1 MHPLDSEGF
10 LQCGLRSGAG
20 KQVRTLKED
29 TIIGINIR
37 KRSREI
43 AMELLYQSTINS
55 KEPEELIEDYIEQY
69 GEVEEVDRQYISTV
83 VAGVREKQEEID
95 AMIEANL
102 VKWKLN
108 RIPKINM
115 SILRVAL
122 YEILFMEEIP
132 NTVSINEAVEIS
144 KKYSDDQS
152 AAFINGILDKIEK
165 SAKGE

>member
-1 MHPLDSEGF
+1 M
-10 LQCGLRSGAG
+10 
-20 KQVRTLKED
+20 RTLKED

-43 AMELLYQSTINS
+43 AMELLYQSTINN
-55 KEPEELIEDYIEQY
+55 KESEELIEDYIEQY
-69 GEVEEVDRQYISTV
+69 GEVEEVDRQYISSV
-83 VAGVREKQEEID
+83 VGGVREKQGEID
-95 AMIEANL
+95 ALIEANL

-115 SILRVAL
+115 AILRVAL
-122 YEILFMEEIP
+122 YEILFMEDIP

-165 SAKGE
+165 SPKGE

>member
-1 MHPLDSEGF
+1 
-10 LQCGLRSGAG
+10 
-20 KQVRTLKED
+20 
-29 TIIGINIR
+29 
-37 KRSREI
+37 
-43 AMELLYQSTINS
+43 MELLYQSTINS

-69 GEVEEVDRQYISTV
+69 GEVEEVDRQYISSV
-83 VAGVREKQEEID
+83 VGGVREKQEEID

-122 YEILFMEEIP
+122 YEILFMEDIP

>member
-1 MHPLDSEGF
+1 M
-10 LQCGLRSGAG
+10 
-20 KQVRTLKED
+20 RTLKED

-69 GEVEEVDRQYISTV
+69 GEVEEVDRQYISSV
-83 VAGVREKQEEID
+83 VGGVREKQEEID

-122 YEILFMEEIP
+122 YEILFMEDIP